1 VQLARTLV
9 GRPDLARKVISLE
22 LSARS
27 VQVCIPANI
36 LLKPSQTTFKTVMQG
51 LSLYMYKPELLGLL
65 LAHVGNLKELYV
77 QMLGEDYA
85 YQPHACCNT
94 YGSARQIFG
103 RQLTVQE
110 MSRIPGLAKLQ
121 RLTMF
126 ANDLQWGWCMSPL
139 LEELTLGSHCNIGD
153 LEHESGTLGIH
164 TLQMDCFSTIL
175 VPGYM
180 RHRNFS
186 SLLQRTPRLRTLRLT
201 ICYKIYD
208 EDNEG

>member
-1 VQLARTLV
+1 MRH
-9 GRPDLARKVISLE
+9 P
-22 LSARS
+22 
-27 VQVCIPANI
+27 
-36 LLKPSQTTFKTVMQG
+36 
-51 LSLYMYKPELLGLL
+51 
-65 LAHVGNLKELYV
+65 
-77 QMLGEDYA
+77 
-85 YQPHACCNT
+85 
-94 YGSARQIFG
+94 RQ
-103 RQLTVQE
+103 
-110 MSRIPGLAKLQ
+110 GLAKLQ

-126 ANDLQWGWCMSPL
+126 ANDLQWDWCMLPL

-175 VPGYM
+175 VPGYV

-208 EDNEG
+208 EDNEGRPIGLLAAWEERGFDVLVTALAAVAPVLEELSIEEGRTDPFTGVPGWLAHTLPLSTLTNFQHLKILEISQEALLGREPAQGTMRLVQDFLPSSLKVLRIT